1 MKKTFVAIA
10 LASAL
15 AVTGFAGCAKKIQDT
30 DQFLEVYCL
39 SKGYGTS
46 WLTEALETFSRQD
59 WVKEKYPSF
68 DYSPEIDDLDV
79 TAHNKLSYGEN
90 ANTADILFGVGIAGY
105 GCEQRG

>member
-59 WVKEKYPSF
+59 WVKEKYPS
-68 DYSPEIDDLDV
+68 
-79 TAHNKLSYGEN
+79 
-90 ANTADILFGVGIAGY
+90 
-105 GCEQRG
+105 